1 LGCRTSIAF
10 GVTGVLWAT
19 GPIIMSIREM
29 SGGKSASPGTISIT
43 GKDGKFN
50 AEKAKAEMPEGIT
63 ITDAN
68 GKTKTID

>member
-1 LGCRTSIAF
+1 
-10 GVTGVLWAT
+10 
-19 GPIIMSIREM
+19 MSIREM
-29 SGGKSASPGTISIT
+29 SGGKGASPGTISIT